1 MGAMEKGQ
9 EGGGNNSSMPRPPSV
24 DDLFAPMC
32 RLDVQSLGAGLSS
45 SVSAAEGVGWS
56 EAAFGVTRNLVSRI
70 VEKAPTTSSTSG
82 EQPVCTFRERLCL
95 SSWFALVGKVGK
107 FEFLAYDTGYVVCLR
122 CQCGSVHKAEHAKTN
137 TLKSCTRNIYIYI
150 YIDDENVHHLNVRL
164 PRWFSRDIYE

>member
-1 MGAMEKGQ
+1 MVEREGVRVWGVAMGAMEKGQ

-56 EAAFGVTRNLVSRI
+56 EASFGVTRNLVSRI

-95 SSWFALVGKVGK
+95 SSWFALVGKVG
-107 FEFLAYDTGYVVCLR
+107 EFRIWHTIRFVLSVFFGNSVTR
-122 CQCGSVHKAEHAKTN
+122 CIRQSM
-137 TLKSCTRNIYIYI
+137 LKPI
-150 YIDDENVHHLNVRL
+150 
-164 PRWFSRDIYE
+164 P